1 MVKKDV
7 VSPRSAGN
15 LHDKASSPH
24 PLFMSKR
31 REGGMDGWGGWM
43 DEDEEE
49 VEGGVCAN
57 VNGRSNVNYLYA
69 SQSGAEKTRDWS
81 LRAPSSRQFTVKFSD
96 QSAH

>member
-1 MVKKDV
+1 
-7 VSPRSAGN
+7 
-15 LHDKASSPH
+15 
-24 PLFMSKR
+24 
-31 REGGMDGWGGWM
+31 MDGEGGWM
-43 DEDEEE
+43 RMKRRRRWR
-49 VEGGVCAN
+49 EGGVCAN